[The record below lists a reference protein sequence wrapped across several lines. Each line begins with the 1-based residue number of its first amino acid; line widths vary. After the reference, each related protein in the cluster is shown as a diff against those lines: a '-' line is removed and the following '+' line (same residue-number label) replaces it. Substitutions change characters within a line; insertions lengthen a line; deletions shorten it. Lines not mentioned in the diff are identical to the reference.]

1 MGDDLILALANAD
14 SFYQTYSGDYRQS
27 SAPIR
32 LVKYNAANYQ
42 SKEGWDYDISDP
54 AKPQLLTHLEPGDPP
69 PPVDRS
75 KPGLMAKSLKYKLKL
90 DPGDLPAIAEGLEP
104 PSAQLVG
111 ILSPSDA
118 FEAAGV
124 IPDVDVD
131 EGTSTAIETSSLS
144 CPVYTDTDNGH
155 FILLEDAITT
165 TAPLPEV
172 GPDDSGHLVA
182 GSYDP
187 ETNIE
192 VNTACRLI
200 ARSLGVERRGECTDH
215 SNKIPGEST
224 DLVVARTE
232 GETKIITSLGTGA
245 LETLGVTAAF
255 LSAAV
260 FVLLDF
266 AEGQWKQATFALAG
280 LGLGIGLDLAISGP
294 IGAAVGLAATL
305 LFAILPGIFDKKEPP
320 RSNNLTQIVQ
330 YAFFGDKDHTGE
342 RYRAV
347 ETV

>member
-224 DLVVARTE
+224 DLVVARE
-232 GETKIITSLGTGA
+232 PAPSKLLELQLHFSQLLSLCFWTLQKGNGSRRPLLLLVSA
-245 LETLGVTAAF
+245 LESDWIWPSLVQ
-255 LSAAV
+255 LELQSDW
-260 FVLLDF
+260 LLLCSLQSCQGYSIRKSPR
-266 AEGQWKQATFALAG
+266 E
-280 LGLGIGLDLAISGP
+280 AI
-294 IGAAVGLAATL
+294 I
-305 LFAILPGIFDKKEPP
+305 
-320 RSNNLTQIVQ
+320 
-330 YAFFGDKDHTGE
+330 
-342 RYRAV
+342 
-347 ETV
+347 